1 MLHSFSSPFLF
12 HLSTKN
18 LYVSLIIIADKEA
31 HSGKSIK
38 RSKKLKNTVP
48 SLAAYLY
55 WVSIVLI
62 YGGKIFYVEK
72 QLGRA
77 IFFSGYE
84 IIAGIIFTPDI
95 PFVFYF
101 FMTAGNFTL
110 PGALLTVLSREF
122 INSGINFSSIFQ
134 YWKQWVYRRYQ
145 RHRDAEDSAVCL
157 IFIFAAQEPGERVM
171 DGYLSFIFVHIF

>member
-1 MLHSFSSPFLF
+1 MKCAYAVFQKAGIISTRAKSLRKCICGNICYISEMLHSFSSPFLF

-134 YWKQWVYRRYQ
+134 Y
-145 RHRDAEDSAVCL
+145 
-157 IFIFAAQEPGERVM
+157 
-171 DGYLSFIFVHIF
+171 

>member
-72 QLGRA
+72 QLGR
-77 IFFSGYE
+77 ITFFSGCE

-110 PGALLTVLSREF
+110 PGRF
-122 INSGINFSSIFQ
+122 INRFVTGIHKFGHKF
-134 YWKQWVYRRYQ
+134 
-145 RHRDAEDSAVCL
+145 
-157 IFIFAAQEPGERVM
+157 FI
-171 DGYLSFIFVHIF
+171 YLSILKTMSLSPLPAAS